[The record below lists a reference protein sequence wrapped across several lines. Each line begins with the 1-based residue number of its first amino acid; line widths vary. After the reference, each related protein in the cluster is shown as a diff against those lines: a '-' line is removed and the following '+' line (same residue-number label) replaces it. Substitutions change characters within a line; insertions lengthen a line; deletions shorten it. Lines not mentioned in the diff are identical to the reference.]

1 MRRYGLP
8 GNVCRVALRLDG
20 GLDADLLRRRVAAS
34 PILDWLARV
43 RIVRSLPLVPPRWEA
58 ATEPKTI
65 FHEHNGASTNGA
77 EPGSL
82 PGRDVSPRR
91 PTFAGTGRLGEASLP
106 ELEAAV
112 GSLPASVTGR
122 DLHAAEGPSLAL
134 DLVSHADGS
143 KHLVISWNH
152 ALMDA
157 RGAEFI
163 LRHLNAGEGV
173 KDAPSV
179 DNLINPAQQEWNLS
193 KWWNNVKLARGSM
206 AWLRKSGSEP
216 LFTLMPGPRP
226 VGPCRGQQ
234 RLISFTEAETAR
246 IDARCHNLNAA
257 FRRSQ
262 LYLASSIRALHTVA
276 QARGNKDG
284 AYLVPVP
291 HDMRRR
297 GTNGPIFSNQL
308 SILFYRI
315 EARQAACLSETI
327 TELTRQMMNQ
337 IRDRF
342 PEACMAALDMFK
354 PLPLD
359 YYVRHLGQPT
369 RGKFASLCFSDSG
382 ETCAGMS
389 SMLGGRITEVTHLV
403 PTWRP
408 PGLTVLFWSFTG
420 RPRVLLS
427 WVDDCLSTSEVSTLE
442 QGLRSALLEEEIA

>member
-1 MRRYGLP
+1 MPPLPRQIRLAAGDYFMHGQDRRMRRYGLP

-20 GLDADLLRRRVAAS
+20 GLDAELLRRRVADS
-34 PILDWLARV
+34 PILNWLARV
-43 RIVRSLPLVPPRWEA
+43 RIVRSLPLMPPRWEA

-65 FHEHNGASTNGA
+65 FHEHNGAAANGA

-82 PGRDVSPRR
+82 PP
-91 PTFAGTGRLGEASLP
+91 
-106 ELEAAV
+106 AV
-112 GSLPASVTGR
+112 VGR

-143 KHLVISWNH
+143 KHFVISWNH

-163 LRHLNAGEGV
+163 LRHLNAGDGV
-173 KDAPSV
+173 KDAPTM
-179 DNLINPAQQEWNLS
+179 DNLINPAQQQWNLS
-193 KWWNNVKLARGSM
+193 KWWNSVKLARGSM
-206 AWLRKSGSEP
+206 AWLRKSGSAP
-216 LFTLMPGPRP
+216 LFSLMPGPHP
-226 VGPCRGQQ
+226 VGACRGQQ
-234 RLISFTEAETAR
+234 RLISFTEVETAR
-246 IDARCHNLNAA
+246 IDARCQSLNAG

-315 EARQAACLSETI
+315 EPRQAASLTETI

-369 RGKFASLCFSDSG
+369 RGTFASLCFSDSG

-389 SMLGGRITEVTHLV
+389 DMLGGQITEVTHLV

-408 PGLTVLFWSFTG
+408 PGLTVLFWSFSG

-427 WVDDCLSTSEVSTLE
+427 WVDDCLSSSEASTLE

>member
-1 MRRYGLP
+1 MPQLPRQIRLAAGDYFMHGQDRRMRRYGLP

-20 GLDADLLRRRVAAS
+20 GLDADLLRRRVAES

-43 RIVRSLPLVPPRWEA
+43 RIVRSLPLMPPRWEA
-58 ATEPKTI
+58 AAEPKTI
-65 FHEHNGASTNGA
+65 FHEHNGAAANGA
-77 EPGSL
+77 GPGSL
-82 PGRDVSPRR
+82 PP
-91 PTFAGTGRLGEASLP
+91 
-106 ELEAAV
+106 AV
-112 GSLPASVTGR
+112 ADR
-122 DLHAAEGPSLAL
+122 DLHSAEGPSLAL
-134 DLVSHADGS
+134 DLVSHTDGS
-143 KHLVISWNH
+143 KDLVISWNH

-157 RGAEFI
+157 RGVEFL
-163 LRHLNAGEGV
+163 LRHLNAG
-173 KDAPSV
+173 DAAKSAPTV
-179 DNLINPAQQEWNLS
+179 DDLINPAQQVWNLS
-193 KWWNNVKLARGSM
+193 KWWDSVKLARGSM
-206 AWLRKSGSEP
+206 NWLRKSGREP

-226 VGPCRGQQ
+226 AGPCRGQQ

-246 IDARCHNLNAA
+246 IEARCHNLNAA

-284 AYLVPVP
+284 AYLMPVP

-297 GTNGPIFSNQL
+297 GGNGPIFSNQL

-315 EARQAACLSETI
+315 EARQAASLREAI
-327 TELTRQMMNQ
+327 AELTRQMMNQ

-389 SMLGGRITEVTHLV
+389 HMLGGRISEVTHLV

-408 PGLTVLFWSFTG
+408 PGLTVLFWSFSG

-427 WVDDCLSTSEVSTLE
+427 WVDDCLSSSEVRVLE